1 MLILT
6 RKTNQS
12 IMIGDEIEIVIVE
25 VRGDQVKLGIKAPKN
40 IPVHRSEVYKEI
52 QEQNKKASSSLRLD
66 SVKQVEK
73 ILHRKNQ

>member
-12 IMIGDEIEIVIVE
+12 IMIGDEIEVIIVE
-25 VRGDQVKLGIKAPKN
+25 VRGDQVKLGIKAPRN

-52 QEQNKKASSSLRLD
+52 QEQNKQASSSL
-66 SVKQVEK
+66 SINAIKKVESIFHNK
-73 ILHRKNQ
+73 GN

>member
-12 IMIGDEIEIVIVE
+12 IMIGDQIEIVVVE

-40 IPVHRSEVYKEI
+40 ISVHRSEVYKEI
-52 QEQNKKASSSLRLD
+52 QEQNKKASKSLKLENI
-66 SVKQVEK
+66 KQIENLFHK
-73 ILHRKNQ
+73 KNQ